1 MTDAL
6 GSAGEAARG
15 ARRVYSSDPLLDAV
29 EAAVDG
35 LQASDPSLLGG
46 APALGDRIVRLET
59 LLARLSS
66 HQVACIGVF
75 DARGDAQACG
85 ARSSQAWLR
94 RRARLSPG
102 EASARVGL
110 ARRIKH
116 YVGTATAF
124 AAGRIRS
131 RHAEVITRTLDEIT
145 PALNGEQAVAE
156 LEATMVDAARVVDP
170 LRLAS
175 RCRRLRDAV
184 APQQAV
190 AEDWDAFTARHL
202 SLSRTIGGMIAI
214 GGMLDPL
221 TGETVLAGL
230 YALAAPAGP
239 DDDRT
244 PRQRRADALG
254 ELARRV
260 LTLDPALPSVGG
272 ERPQVLVTVDLP
284 TLERRAAD
292 AAAATLP
299 GLTTPGLTTPGRSD
313 PPRCHPGPLLGQSG
327 KDQAGATVVGS
338 APPRSAPPGSAAGRE
353 STNTARGAAAAGQ
366 AYAGG
371 ALDRLGR
378 LPGAELAWAGP
389 ISGELARRICC
400 DAMITRVV
408 TDGASQPLDVGRL
421 TRVVPAGM
429 RRALLVRDRHCQY
442 PGCDTPGQWCD
453 AHHLDHWALG
463 GATKLANLVL
473 LCPYHHTRLHLSG
486 HWPRRQPDGTLELI
500 TDGLPDHHAEPPGG
514 T

>member
-1 MTDAL
+1 
-6 GSAGEAARG
+6 
-15 ARRVYSSDPLLDAV
+15 VYSSDPLLDAV

-35 LQASDPSLLGG
+35 PQASDPSLLGG

-292 AAAATLP
+292 AAAPPSPASPRRVSPPLGGAIPRAAIPAPCSASQVRTRPAPRWSARHRPARRRPVRQPAGSRQTRP
-299 GLTTPGLTTPGRSD
+299 GE
-313 PPRCHPGPLLGQSG
+313 PPRRARPMQEARSTDWDGCPAPNWPGP
-327 KDQAGATVVGS
+327 A
-338 APPRSAPPGSAAGRE
+338 RSLANWRGGSAA
-353 STNTARGAAAAGQ
+353 
-366 AYAGG
+366 
-371 ALDRLGR
+371 
-378 LPGAELAWAGP
+378 
-389 ISGELARRICC
+389 
-400 DAMITRVV
+400 TR
-408 TDGASQPLDVGRL
+408 
-421 TRVVPAGM
+421 
-429 RRALLVRDRHCQY
+429 
-442 PGCDTPGQWCD
+442 
-453 AHHLDHWALG
+453 
-463 GATKLANLVL
+463 
-473 LCPYHHTRLHLSG
+473 
-486 HWPRRQPDGTLELI
+486 
-500 TDGLPDHHAEPPGG
+500 
-514 T
+514 

>member
-1 MTDAL
+1 MATTEPS
-6 GSAGEAARG
+6 GQAAPGGGR
-15 ARRVYSSDPLLDAV
+15 AYSPDPLLAAV
-29 EAAVDG
+29 EAAVDA
-35 LQASDPSLLGG
+35 LQASDPSQL
-46 APALGDRIVRLET
+46 ASTALGDRIVGLEAMH
-59 LLARLSS
+59 ARLAA
-66 HQVACIGVF
+66 HQVACVAVF
-75 DARGDAQACG
+75 DARGDAQATG

-94 RRARLSPG
+94 QRARLSPG

-116 YVGTATAF
+116 HAGTAAAF
-124 AAGRIRS
+124 AAGQIRS

-145 PALNGEQAVAE
+145 PALDGVQAVAE

-175 RCRRLRDAV
+175 RCRRLRDAA
-184 APQQAV
+184 APQLAV
-190 AEDWDAFTARHL
+190 SEDWDAFLARDL

-230 YALAAPAGP
+230 HALAAPAGP
-239 DDDRT
+239 ADDRT
-244 PRQRRADALG
+244 PGQRRADALG

-260 LTLDPALPSVGG
+260 LALDPTLPAVGG

-284 TLERRAAD
+284 TLQRRAD
-292 AAAATLP
+292 EAAAATLP
-299 GLTTPGLTTPGRSD
+299 GLTTPQHSD
-313 PPRCHPGPLLGQSG
+313 PPLGEALAVADAAAGPAPGQEPAGPALDPDLPGPL
-327 KDQAGATVVGS
+327 D
-338 APPRSAPPGSAAGRE
+338 AAR
-353 STNTARGAAAAGQ
+353 RGGT
-366 AYAGG
+366 
-371 ALDRLGR
+371 LNR

-389 ISGELARRICC
+389 ISGELARRLCC

-408 TDGASQPLDVGRL
+408 TDGASQPLDIGRQ
-421 TRVVPAGM
+421 TRVVPTGM

-442 PGCDTPGQWCD
+442 PGCDIPGQWCD

-486 HWPRRQPDGTLELI
+486 HWLRRRPDGTIELI
-500 TDGLPDHHAEPPGG
+500 TDDLPDHHTDPPGG

>member
-1 MTDAL
+1 MAATEPT
-6 GSAGEAARG
+6 GRAGEGHGHGFDRPLAA
-15 ARRVYSSDPLLDAV
+15 L
-29 EAAVDG
+29 EAAVDD
-35 LQASDPSLLGG
+35 LQRSDPSPL
-46 APALGDRIVRLET
+46 ASTALGDRIVRLEA
-59 LLARLSS
+59 LLARLSA
-66 HQVACIGVF
+66 HQVACVAVF
-75 DARGDAQACG
+75 DARGDAQATG

-110 ARRIKH
+110 ARRLRH
-116 YVGTATAF
+116 HPGTAAAF
-124 AAGRIRS
+124 ATGRIRR

-145 PALNGEQAVAE
+145 PALDGEQAAAE
-156 LEATMVDAARVVDP
+156 LEATMIDAASVVDP

-184 APQQAV
+184 SPHHAATD
-190 AEDWDAFTARHL
+190 DWDAFNARHL

-230 YALAAPAGP
+230 QALAAPAGP

-244 PRQRRADALG
+244 PGQRRADALA

-260 LTLDPALPSVGG
+260 LTLDPTLPGVGG

-284 TLERRAAD
+284 TLQQRAD
-292 AAAATLP
+292 EVAAATLP
-299 GLTTPGLTTPGRSD
+299 RLATPGPGAPLPPGQHTTSPTRPGTRSPGQHPTD
-313 PPRCHPGPLLGQSG
+313 PAGPLNPLGRPSGQPPTAGLPGPLNQL
-327 KDQAGATVVGS
+327 A
-338 APPRSAPPGSAAGRE
+338 RPPGQHPTAGLP
-353 STNTARGAAAAGQ
+353 TP
-366 AYAGG
+366 
-371 ALDRLGR
+371 LDRLAR

-389 ISGELARRICC
+389 ISGELARRLCC

-408 TDGASQPLDVGRL
+408 TDGASQPLDVGRQ
-421 TRVVPAGM
+421 TRVVPTGM

-473 LCPYHHTRLHLSG
+473 LCAYHHTRLHLSG
-486 HWPRRQPDGTLELI
+486 HWLKRHHDGTIQLI
-500 TDGLPDHHAEPPGG
+500 TDDLPDHHTDPPGE

>member
-1 MTDAL
+1 V
-6 GSAGEAARG
+6 AATEPAWRG
-15 ARRVYSSDPLLDAV
+15 GGPGRGVDRLLTAV

-35 LQASDPSLLGG
+35 LQASDPALLG
-46 APALGDRIVRLET
+46 AAALGDRILRLET
-59 LLARLSS
+59 VLSRLAA
-66 HQVACIGVF
+66 HQVTCVGVF
-75 DARGDAQACG
+75 DARGDAPATG

-94 RRARLSPG
+94 HRGRLSPG

-110 ARRIKH
+110 ARRLRH
-116 YVGTATAF
+116 HAGTAAAF
-124 AAGRIRS
+124 AAGRIRA
-131 RHAEVITRTLDEIT
+131 RHAEVITRTLDEIA
-145 PALNGEQAVAE
+145 PALDGEHAVAE
-156 LEATMVDAARVVDP
+156 LESTMVNAARVVDP

-175 RCRRLRDAV
+175 RCRRLRDAA
-184 APQQAV
+184 APQQAT

-230 YALAAPAGP
+230 QALAAPAGP
-239 DDDRT
+239 ADDRT
-244 PRQRRADALG
+244 PGQRRADALA

-260 LTLDPALPSVGG
+260 LTLDPTLPTVGG

-284 TLERRAAD
+284 TLQRRAAD
-292 AAAATLP
+292 AAAAAL
-299 GLTTPGLTTPGRSD
+299 PGLTTPGRSD
-313 PPRCHPGPLLGQSG
+313 PLWEAARISAADATPGPL
-327 KDQAGATVVGS
+327 
-338 APPRSAPPGSAAGRE
+338 
-353 STNTARGAAAAGQ
+353 
-366 AYAGG
+366 
-371 ALDRLGR
+371 DRV
-378 LPGAELAWAGP
+378 PGAELAWAGP
-389 ISGELARRICC
+389 ISGELARRLCC

-408 TDGASQPLDVGRL
+408 TDGASQPLDVGRH
-421 TRVVPAGM
+421 TRVVPTGM

-442 PGCDTPGQWCD
+442 PGCDIPGQWCD

-486 HWPRRQPDGTLELI
+486 DWLQRKPDGTIELI
-500 TDGLPDHHAEPPGG
+500 TDDLPDHHAEPPGG

>member
-1 MTDAL
+1 MAT
-6 GSAGEAARG
+6 EAFGPASDGHSRDRHG
-15 ARRVYSSDPLLDAV
+15 RRLDPLLDSV
-29 EAAVDG
+29 QAAIHA
-35 LQASDPSLLGG
+35 LQAADPSELN
-46 APALGDRIVRLET
+46 AAALGDRIVRLEAM
-59 LLARLSS
+59 LARLTA

-75 DARGDAQACG
+75 DARGDAQASG

-110 ARRIKH
+110 ARRLRH
-116 YVGTATAF
+116 HDSTAAAF
-124 AAGRIRS
+124 AAGQIRA

-145 PALNGEQAVAE
+145 PVLAGEQAVGE
-156 LEATMVDAARVVDP
+156 LEATMVDAARMVDP

-184 APQQAV
+184 APAQA
-190 AEDWDAFTARHL
+190 AADDWDAFAARDL

-230 YALAAPAGP
+230 HALAAPAGP
-239 DDDRT
+239 HDERT
-244 PRQRRADALG
+244 PGQRRADALA

-260 LTLDPALPSVGG
+260 LTLDPTLPTVGG

-284 TLERRAAD
+284 TLQQRAAE
-292 AAAATLP
+292 AAAAALP
-299 GLTTPGLTTPGRSD
+299 GLTTTPGED
-313 PPRCHPGPLLGQSG
+313 ALGPNPVDGTRLNDSALPLGW
-327 KDQAGATVVGS
+327 
-338 APPRSAPPGSAAGRE
+338 PPGSLIESPTAG
-353 STNTARGAAAAGQ
+353 SPQLGSHQ
-366 AYAGG
+366 
-371 ALDRLGR
+371 LDR

-408 TDGASQPLDVGRL
+408 TDGASQPLDVGRQ
-421 TRVVPAGM
+421 TRVVPTGM

-463 GATKLANLVL
+463 GVTKLANLVL

-486 HWPRRQPDGTLELI
+486 HWLRRGPDGAIELI
-500 TDGLPDHHAEPPGG
+500 TDDLPDHHDADPPGG